1 MKNGAMRALGRAPRF
16 SAFRCDESARHQRGS
31 LNRRSPFKLIQLFTK
46 KPVWEN
52 VRSACSSPIG
62 PKSRLKIQK
71 ARNSLG
77 KAEDRL
83 GLVRAG
89 RRRGRH
95 YRTRNHTKH
104 SSQSFS
110 IMAAI
115 VQAQCAMRIAP
126 VASTKAS
133 GRASL
138 KAGFAGKPVQA
149 ASVSLSSRRA
159 ERLVVRA
166 EEAKAPAKAEKK
178 EEAPW
183 SPPKLNPNT
192 PSPIFGGSTGGLLR
206 KAQVSTGIFFLLA
219 ATRSVERGSEPRM
232 TRGAVVDRGRKPP
245 TRRARR

>member
-1 MKNGAMRALGRAPRF
+1 MR
-16 SAFRCDESARHQRGS
+16 
-31 LNRRSPFKLIQLFTK
+31 
-46 KPVWEN
+46 V
-52 VRSACSSPIG
+52 ACSSPIG

-219 ATRSVERGSEPRM
+219 ATCSVERGSEPRM

>member
-1 MKNGAMRALGRAPRF
+1 MGLLTAMPPSSCRISLRAQMQLATT
-16 SAFRCDESARHQRGS
+16 CGS
-31 LNRRSPFKLIQLFTK
+31 RSRSMSYSLFTT
-46 KPVWEN
+46 
-52 VRSACSSPIG
+52 S
-62 PKSRLKIQK
+62 
-71 ARNSLG
+71 
-77 KAEDRL
+77 
-83 GLVRAG
+83 
-89 RRRGRH
+89 
-95 YRTRNHTKH
+95 
-104 SSQSFS
+104 
-110 IMAAI
+110 
-115 VQAQCAMRIAP
+115 
-126 VASTKAS
+126 ASTKAS